1 MVLHSFTH
9 THVPIY
15 SAIIFYFLSTVH
27 GIASV
32 AASGRDEMNEK
43 VLWDV
48 MWEFD
53 TRIG

>member
-1 MVLHSFTH
+1 MLFFPFFEHCT
-9 THVPIY
+9 
-15 SAIIFYFLSTVH
+15 
-27 GIASV
+27 ASV
-32 AASGRDEMNEK
+32 ATAGIKYRDEMNEK